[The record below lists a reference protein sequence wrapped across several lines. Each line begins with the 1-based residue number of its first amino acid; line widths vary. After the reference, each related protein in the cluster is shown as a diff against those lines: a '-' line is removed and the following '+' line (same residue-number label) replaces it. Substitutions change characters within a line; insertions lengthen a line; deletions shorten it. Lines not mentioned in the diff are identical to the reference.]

1 MAVRSSI
8 LILVNGRQP
17 ATLGETH
24 MSRAYIGWPELRFA
38 PAPATRARKVRR
50 APPATWSWILACL
63 ALLAV
68 GGNKTAAADSLHLMI
83 DQLVAL
89 QTPDYDKLAA
99 PICSDEE
106 FVRRLWLDLT
116 GSIPATT
123 DARQFLADADPVKRE
138 KLIDKL
144 LASPEYSR
152 HMQRVFDLM
161 LMRRLPQKHVP
172 IAEWEKFL
180 RDSFAENKPWDQIVR
195 EILTADG
202 SDAAQRGSARFYLDR
217 DGEVNEITR
226 DIGKLFMGADLQCAQ
241 CHNHPTIEDYKQS
254 HYYGISAFYIRS
266 FVMTDKEKRVV
277 FAEKADGEATF
288 ESVFEIRDKV
298 SKGPKT
304 TAPKLFEGM
313 SISEPK
319 FEKIDDAYV
328 VKPDDKDK
336 TVRPVPRFSR
346 RVKFAEFIA
355 STENRRFC
363 RTSANRLWAL
373 MFGRGIVHPVELDHS
388 ENPPSHPLLLAMLT
402 EELAA
407 HHLDIKLFLREI
419 ALSKTY
425 QRSSRRES
433 ADPNQPL
440 PNDALF
446 AQAILKPLSPDQL
459 AWSVMQA
466 TGETDVHRQA
476 INPDSL
482 ELDAEL
488 KAKLMAGPVEADKQP
503 LVNKAIEAELH
514 KKLLGYEQR
523 FAQLFGGEP
532 GHPPDRFESTAEQVL
547 FLANDG
553 AIMGFLRPRGG
564 NLAERLLKLPED
576 NPQQIAEELF
586 LSTLTR
592 RPTAEDVVDVT
603 GYLSSQ
609 TVSDQT
615 GPGQTGPARAAA
627 VQELIWAAIS
637 SSEFRFNH

>member
-1 MAVRSSI
+1 MAPRSF
-8 LILVNGRQP
+8 
-17 ATLGETH
+17 TL
-24 MSRAYIGWPELRFA
+24 SR
-38 PAPATRARKVRR
+38 
-50 APPATWSWILACL
+50 L
-63 ALLAV
+63 ALVAIAFLIITA
-68 GGNKTAAADSLHLMI
+68 NQATAAEPLHVMI
-83 DQLVAL
+83 DRLVAL
-89 QTPDYDKLAA
+89 QTADYDKLAA
-99 PICSDEE
+99 PVCSDEE
-106 FVRRLWLDLT
+106 FVRRIWLDLT
-116 GSIPATT
+116 GSTPSIADT
-123 DARQFLADADPVKRE
+123 RQFLADADPDKRA
-138 KLIDKL
+138 KLIDRL
-144 LASPEYSR
+144 LTSPEYAR
-152 HMQRVFDLM
+152 HMQRLFDLA
-161 LMRRLPQKHVP
+161 LMRRLPAKHVP
-172 IAEWEKFL
+172 VAEWEKFL
-180 RDSFAENKPWDQIVR
+180 RDSFAQNKPWDQIVR

-202 SDAAQRGSARFYLDR
+202 SDPAQRGPARFYLDR
-217 DGEVNEITR
+217 EGEVNEITR
-226 DIGKLFMGADLQCAQ
+226 DIGKLFLGADLQCAQ
-241 CHNHPTIEDYKQS
+241 CHNHPTIDDYKQS
-254 HYYGISAFYIRS
+254 HYYGISAFYVRS

-298 SKGPKT
+298 SKGPQT

-328 VKPDDKDK
+328 VKPNDKDK

-363 RTSANRLWAL
+363 RTTANRLWAL

-388 ENPPSHPLLLAMLT
+388 DNPPSHPLLLAMLT
-402 EELAA
+402 EELANE
-407 HHLDIKLFLREI
+407 HLDIKQFLREI

-440 PNDALF
+440 PSDALF
-446 AQAILKPLSPDQL
+446 AQAILKPLSPDQF

-466 TGETDVHRQA
+466 TGEVDVQRQA
-476 INPDSL
+476 INPDAL

-488 KAKLMAGPVEADKQP
+488 KAKLKAGPVEPDKQP
-503 LVNKAIEAELH
+503 LVNKAIEAELY
-514 KKLLGYEQR
+514 KRLAGYEQR
-523 FAQLFGGEP
+523 FVQLFGGQP
-532 GHPPDRFESTAEQVL
+532 GHPPEGFESTTDQVL

-553 AIMGFLRPRGG
+553 AMMGFIRPRGG
-564 NLAERLLKLPED
+564 NLADRLLKLPED

-592 RPTAEDVVDVT
+592 RPTAEDIADVT
-603 GYLSSQ
+603 GYL
-609 TVSDQT
+609 V
-615 GPGQTGPARAAA
+615 GQTGPARAQA

>member
-1 MAVRSSI
+1 MTC
-8 LILVNGRQP
+8 LITCLVVF
-17 ATLGETH
+17 LGT
-24 MSRAYIGWPELRFA
+24 ANQ
-38 PAPATRARKVRR
+38 V
-50 APPATWSWILACL
+50 
-63 ALLAV
+63 
-68 GGNKTAAADSLHLMI
+68 AAADPLHMTI
-83 DQLVAL
+83 DRLVAL

-106 FVRRLWLDLT
+106 FVRRIWLDLT
-116 GSIPATT
+116 GSIPSIA
-123 DARQFLADADPVKRE
+123 DSRQFLADAQPDKRA

-144 LASPEYSR
+144 LASPEYAR

-172 IAEWEKFL
+172 VAEWEKFL
-180 RDSFAENKPWDQIVR
+180 CDSFAENKPWDEIVR

-202 SDAAQRGSARFYLDR
+202 SDAARRGPARFYLDR
-217 DGEVNEITR
+217 EGEVNEITR
-226 DIGKLFMGADLQCAQ
+226 DIGKLFLGADLQCAQ
-241 CHNHPTIEDYKQS
+241 CHNHPSIEDYKQS
-254 HYYGISAFYIRS
+254 HYYGISAFYVRS
-266 FVMTDKEKRVV
+266 FVMTDKEKHVV

-288 ESVFEIRDKV
+288 ESVFEIRDKI
-298 SKGPKT
+298 SKGPQT

-328 VKPDDKDK
+328 VKPNDKDK

-363 RTSANRLWAL
+363 RTTANRLWAL
-373 MFGRGIVHPVELDHS
+373 MFGRGLVHPVDLDHS

-407 HHLDIKLFLREI
+407 QHLDIKLFLREI
-419 ALSKTY
+419 ALSNTY

-433 ADPNQPL
+433 ADPNLPL
-440 PNDALF
+440 PNDSLF
-446 AQAILKPLSPDQL
+446 AQAILKPLAPDQF

-466 TGETDVHRQA
+466 TGETGVHRQA
-476 INPDSL
+476 INPDTL
-482 ELDAEL
+482 ELDADL
-488 KAKLMAGPVEADKQP
+488 KARLKANAVESDKQP
-503 LVNKAIEAELH
+503 LVDKAIEAALY
-514 KKLLGYEQR
+514 KALAGYEQR
-523 FAQLFGGEP
+523 FVQLFGGTP
-532 GHPPDRFESTAEQVL
+532 GSPPERFESTTDQVL

-553 AIMGFLRPRGG
+553 SIMGFLRPRGG
-564 NLAERLLKLPED
+564 NLADRLLKMPED

-592 RPTAEDVVDVT
+592 RPTAEDVSDVT
-603 GYLSSQ
+603 NYL
-609 TVSDQT
+609 T
-615 GPGQTGPARAAA
+615 GQTGPARAAA
-627 VQELIWAAIS
+627 MQELIWAAVS

>member
-1 MAVRSSI
+1 MPSVLTKPT
-8 LILVNGRQP
+8 LILCKLHRVSHSGGSDV
-17 ATLGETH
+17 T
-24 MSRAYIGWPELRFA
+24 RALHPPGLRCA
-38 PAPATRARKVRR
+38 PAPATRARKTRDALSASWGR
-50 APPATWSWILACL
+50 ALAFL
-63 ALLAV
+63 IVLSLS
-68 GGNKTAAADSLHLMI
+68 GNKASAADSLHVMI
-83 DQLVAL
+83 DRLVAL

-106 FVRRLWLDLT
+106 FVRRIWLDLT
-116 GSIPATT
+116 GAIPSIADT
-123 DARQFLADADPVKRE
+123 RQFLADADPDKRA

-152 HMQRVFDLM
+152 HMQRIFDLM
-161 LMRRLPQKHVP
+161 LMRRLPSKHVP
-172 IAEWEKFL
+172 VAEWEKFL
-180 RDSFAENKPWDQIVR
+180 RDSLAENKPWDQIVR

-202 SDAAQRGSARFYLDR
+202 SDAAQRGPARFYLDR
-217 DGEVNEITR
+217 EGEVNEITR
-226 DIGKLFMGADLQCAQ
+226 DIGKLFLGADLQCAQ
-241 CHNHPTIEDYKQS
+241 CHNHPSIEDYKQA
-254 HYYGISAFYIRS
+254 HYYGISAFYVRS
-266 FVMTDKEKRVV
+266 FVMTDKEKHVI

-328 VKPDDKDK
+328 VKPNDKDK

-363 RTSANRLWAL
+363 RTAANRLWAL

-407 HHLDIKLFLREI
+407 QHLDIKLFLREI

-440 PNDALF
+440 PNDSLF
-446 AQAILKPLSPDQL
+446 AQAILKPLAPDQF

-466 TGETDVHRQA
+466 TGETNVHRQA

-482 ELDAEL
+482 ELDADL
-488 KAKLMAGPVEADKQP
+488 KAKLKAGPVEADKQP
-503 LVNKAIEAELH
+503 LVDKAIEAALH
-514 KKLLGYEQR
+514 KALVGYEQR
-523 FAQLFGGEP
+523 FVQLFGGTP
-532 GHPPDRFESTAEQVL
+532 GQPPEGFESTTDQVL

-553 AIMGFLRPRGG
+553 AMMGFLRPRGG

-592 RPTAEDVVDVT
+592 RPTAEDVADVT
-603 GYLSSQ
+603 GYLS
-609 TVSDQT
+609 
-615 GPGQTGPARAAA
+615 GQTGPARGAA